1 MAVGGGN
8 NPHTT
13 EKQLVCEGAVF
24 VSIYPVLVYFHYSL
38 SSEAILLFLPLFFF
52 FHRRLVSFLHLCCQR
67 LGFYFCVVQGYGN
80 LVP

>member
-38 SSEAILLFLPLFFF
+38 SSEAILLFLPFFF
-52 FHRRLVSFLHLCCQR
+52 FFVVDLFLSSTSVAKDWAFISVWYR
-67 LGFYFCVVQGYGN
+67 DMVT
-80 LVP
+80 